1 MEFFLNLI
9 LDFVIGFII
18 VFNIISFFK
27 IFRGKYPSV
36 VTLQPIERENT
47 PFQTHEKSIKLEQEL
62 IDLGF
67 YLLGFSVLLD
77 QKNNTYVMILR
88 HSINHMFCLCYLNEK
103 TTVFAYEFCLG
114 SLSGKG
120 INIVSDNFPMAFQ
133 QVNKEL
139 YRIPTNFS
147 PALAYLSICKE
158 LKNDVLQV
166 CPDSLDEVLYLIS
179 AYLKKDAIYQT
190 EKGFLYKTKTDQAFQ
205 KISLK
210 GTLVLLWRT
219 GIPTGLYFSYK
230 EFSKFE
236 KRFIKKQS
244 ICQDTT

>member
-77 QKNNTYVMILR
+77 QKNNTYVMIFR

-103 TTVFAYEFCLG
+103 TLCTR
-114 SLSGKG
+114 
-120 INIVSDNFPMAFQ
+120 Q
-133 QVNKEL
+133 
-139 YRIPTNFS
+139 
-147 PALAYLSICKE
+147 
-158 LKNDVLQV
+158 
-166 CPDSLDEVLYLIS
+166 IS
-179 AYLKKDAIYQT
+179 
-190 EKGFLYKTKTDQAFQ
+190 
-205 KISLK
+205 
-210 GTLVLLWRT
+210 
-219 GIPTGLYFSYK
+219 
-230 EFSKFE
+230 
-236 KRFIKKQS
+236 
-244 ICQDTT
+244 

>member
-1 MEFFLNLI
+1 M
-9 LDFVIGFII
+9 
-18 VFNIISFFK
+18 
-27 IFRGKYPSV
+27 IF
-36 VTLQPIERENT
+36 
-47 PFQTHEKSIKLEQEL
+47 
-62 IDLGF
+62 
-67 YLLGFSVLLD
+67 
-77 QKNNTYVMILR
+77 R

-103 TTVFAYEFCLG
+103 TKVFAYEFCLG

-147 PALAYLSICKE
+147 PALAYLSIRKE